1 MAVPPRVMVKS
12 TVGAGDAMV
21 AGLIA
26 GQIQGLSLPDRARL
40 ATAFSLGA
48 ITHAGHNLPAPE
60 VLQAYV
66 QQVTV
71 HISTRVPR
79 SA

>member
-1 MAVPPRVMVKS
+1 
-12 TVGAGDAMV
+12 MV

-26 GQIQGLSLPDRARL
+26 GQVEGLSLPDCARL

-48 ITHAGHNLPAPE
+48 ITHAGHNLPAAE
-60 VLQAYV
+60 VLQEYI

-71 HISTRVPR
+71 HISTSVPR
-79 SA
+79 SV